1 MADRIRRTEYWY
13 TYVPDTPGEGWR
25 VMHALEEAGVSLLAF
40 SAFPAGGKGAQVDLV
55 PEARESFL
63 KACKAAGLALTGP
76 KTCFLVDGAD
86 RAGAVASVLSRLA
99 EAKINVIALD
109 ATCAGSGRWGAIF
122 WVKPA
127 QVDAAAKA
135 LGV

>member
-13 TYVPDTPGEGWR
+13 TYVPDTPGQAWR
-25 VMHALEEAGVSLLAF
+25 IVRALEEAGVSLLAF
-40 SAFPAGGKGAQVDLV
+40 SAFPASGKGAQVDLV
-55 PEARESFL
+55 PEAREPFL
-63 KACKAAGLALTGP
+63 KACKGAGLTLVGP

-86 RAGAVASVLSRLA
+86 RSGAVASILTRLA
-99 EAKINVIALD
+99 EAKINVTALD

-127 QVDAAAKA
+127 AVEAAAKA